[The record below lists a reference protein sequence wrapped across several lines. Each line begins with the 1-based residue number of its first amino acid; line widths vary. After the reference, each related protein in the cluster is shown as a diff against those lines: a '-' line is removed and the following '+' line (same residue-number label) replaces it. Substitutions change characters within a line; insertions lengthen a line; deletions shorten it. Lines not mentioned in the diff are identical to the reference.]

1 MKRAILVLVFLTVA
15 VALPPLYSQWT
26 ESQRLKQI
34 QETKRQARPVSGDR
48 LESVLSELKSGEPPS
63 VVILYTGGTKSHLEP
78 CGCYQEQS
86 GGLSRRA
93 YVVNQIRELG
103 FPTLLVDAGDI
114 FDGDAEI
121 DAKRCE
127 VNLTAMSTMGYDVGA
142 LSKSDLAYDDTY
154 LHRQHAVATF
164 PFLAPSTT
172 GDNFTQ
178 PFVIEQIGQYT
189 IGFVT
194 GVVDK
199 EMASLRRSRDHNH
212 RDGMPPAADV
222 IVALGDSEETEHT
235 DIVVRYDEIEATV
248 SEDRTLYVGCKPE
261 GKTLG
266 VLALWIDTSGE
277 LARHYAT
284 ELALTGEVGES
295 EPIRQLLTDFYR
307 NVAEENRT
315 QGIPL
320 FAEQVLEQQQENGYA
335 SAAACQRCHEQAYLQ
350 WSATRHAFAYQTLL
364 KKERY
369 FDTGCVSCH
378 TTGFGYPTGFQIGAQ
393 DSALKGVQC
402 ETCHGPG
409 KQHVGNPKK
418 SNIRSGADTSLC
430 LECHDKKHSPGFDE
444 VVALHTKDIDHSRES
459 MNLEELLTSRIARMG
474 KPTLELFVMSYC
486 PYGVQAEERLLPI
499 VKEFGDEIDFKLQF
513 IAQEKKESSAQDITP
528 FISLHGYPEVA
539 ENIRQLLIA
548 QEYPDRYLDYI
559 LCRGKKLDKSWE
571 NCAEKLGIDVAKIQ
585 ALSDNPEAEQLFR
598 ENITRAAK
606 LGIEASPTILVDGHQ
621 FRANQL
627 LRASGTP
634 CE

>member
-1 MKRAILVLVFLTVA
+1 MKRAVLVLILLTVA
-15 VALPPLYSQWT
+15 VTLPPLYSQWT

-34 QETKRQARPVSGDR
+34 EEIKRHARPVSGDR
-48 LESVLSELKSGEPPS
+48 LETVLSALKNDELPS

-93 YVVNQIRELG
+93 YVVEQIRKLG

-121 DAKRCE
+121 DAKRCQ
-127 VNLTAMSTMGYDVGA
+127 VNLKTMLTMGYNAVA
-142 LSKSDLAYDDTY
+142 LSKSDLAYDETY
-154 LHRQHAVATF
+154 LRQQHAVATF
-164 PFLAPSTT
+164 PFLAPRATR
-172 GDNFTQ
+172 GDFTQ
-178 PFVIEQIGQYT
+178 PFLIEKVGEHT
-189 IGFVT
+189 LAFVAE
-194 GVVDK
+194 VMS
-199 EMASLRRSRDHNH
+199 EEIISE
-212 RDGMPPAADV
+212 ADV
-222 IVALGDSEETEHT
+222 VLSLGDPEGTEHI
-235 DIVVRYDEIEATV
+235 DVVICPDEIDATV

-266 VLALWIDTSGE
+266 VLSLWINANGKLT
-277 LARHYAT
+277 RHYAT

-295 EPIRQLLTDFYR
+295 EPVRQLLTDFYQ

-320 FAEQVLEQQQENGYA
+320 FAEQILEQQQENGYA
-335 SAAACQRCHEQAYLQ
+335 SAPACQRCHEQAYLQ

-369 FDTGCVSCH
+369 FDAGCVSCH
-378 TTGFGYPTGFQIGAQ
+378 TTGFGYPTGFQIGVQ

-430 LECHDKKHSPGFDE
+430 LECHDPKHSPGFAE
-444 VVALHTKDIDHSRES
+444 VVALHTTDVDHSREP
-459 MNLEELLTSRIARMG
+459 MNLEELLTSRIARVG

-486 PYGVQAEERLLPI
+486 PYGVQAEEKLLPI
-499 VKEFGDEIDFKLQF
+499 VKEFGDKIDFKLQF

-528 FISLHGYPEVA
+528 FTSLHGYPEVA

-559 LCRGKKLDKSWE
+559 LCRGKKLDTSWE
-571 NCAEKLGIDVAKIQ
+571 NCAEKLGIDVAGIQ
-585 ALSDNPEAEQLFR
+585 ALFDSPEAEQLFR
-598 ENITRAAK
+598 ENITRAAE
-606 LGIEASPTILVDGHQ
+606 LGINASPTILVDGHQ

>member
-1 MKRAILVLVFLTVA
+1 MKRAILVLIFLSAA
-15 VALPPLYSQWT
+15 VTLPPLYSQWT

-34 QETKRQARPVSGDR
+34 QETKRHARPVSGEH
-48 LESVLSELKSGEPPS
+48 LETVLLTLKNDKPPS
-63 VVILYTGGTKSHLEP
+63 VIILYTGGTKSHLEP

-93 YVVNQIRELG
+93 YVVEQIRKLG

-127 VNLTAMSTMGYDVGA
+127 VNLKAMSTMEYDAVA
-142 LSKSDLAYDDTY
+142 LSQSDLAYDDVY
-154 LHRQHAVATF
+154 LSRQHAVATF
-164 PFLAPSTT
+164 PFLAPRATR
-172 GDNFTQ
+172 GDFMQ
-178 PFVIEQIGQYT
+178 PFLIEKVGKHTLAFVAEVMSEEVISE
-189 IGFVT
+189 
-194 GVVDK
+194 
-199 EMASLRRSRDHNH
+199 
-212 RDGMPPAADV
+212 ADV
-222 IVALGDSEETEHT
+222 IVALGDPEGTEHI
-235 DIVVRYDEIEATV
+235 DVVIRCAEIEAMV
-248 SEDRTLYVGCKPE
+248 SEDRTLYVGCKSE

-266 VLALWIDTSGE
+266 LLALWIDASGK
-277 LARHYAT
+277 LVRHYAT

-295 EPIRQLLTDFYR
+295 KPIRQLLTDFYQS
-307 NVAEENRT
+307 VAEENHT
-315 QGIPL
+315 QVPLL
-320 FAEQVLEQQQENGYA
+320 FAEQALEQQQENGYA
-335 SAAACQRCHEQAYLQ
+335 SAAACQRCHEQEYLQ

-369 FDTGCVSCH
+369 FDAGCVSCH
-378 TTGFGYPTGFQIGAQ
+378 STGFGYPTGFQISAQ

-430 LECHDKKHSPGFDE
+430 LECHDTKHSPGFAE
-444 VVALHTKDIDHSRES
+444 VVALHTKDIDHSREP
-459 MNLEELLTSRIARMG
+459 MNLEELLTSRIARVG

-486 PYGVQAEERLLPI
+486 PYGVQAEEKLLPI
-499 VKEFGDEIDFKLQF
+499 VKEFGDAIDFKLQF
-513 IAQEKKESSAQDITP
+513 IAREKKEPSAQDITP
-528 FISLHGYPEVA
+528 FTSLHGYPEVA

-548 QEYPDRYLDYI
+548 QEYPDRHLDYI

-585 ALSDNPEAEQLFR
+585 ALSDSPEAEQLFR
-598 ENITRAAK
+598 ENITRAAE
-606 LGIEASPTILVDGHQ
+606 LGIKASPTILVDGHQ